1 MALLRAEHITQR
13 FGGVVAIDDVT
24 LEMNPGEIVGIIGPN
39 GAGKTTYFNVI
50 TGMYNPTEG

>member
-39 GAGKTTYFNVI
+39 GAGK
-50 TGMYNPTEG
+50 PT